1 MIQDLERD
9 SLFDS
14 KESRS
19 GSGSIP
25 ATISDLGSFVVD
37 NLEKRLS
44 ILQGRLLALLKHGK
58 LKRFQNLILLT
69 RWLIYI

>member
-1 MIQDLERD
+1 MKLLMKGVIQFKTLISSMIQDLERD

-25 ATISDLGSFVVD
+25 ATLSDFGSIVVD

-44 ILQGRLLALLKHGK
+44 ILQ
-58 LKRFQNLILLT
+58 
-69 RWLIYI
+69 